1 MRHKPRLLAAA
12 LACALCLTGCGP
24 RTTEPSA
31 DPEPSGETKTV
42 AYVPLDDRPDNVER
56 VVYLAESL
64 GYTLAMPEAVLYR
77 TALDGQPKNFD
88 ALQRGEPWSLSTWVA
103 AQEAA
108 GCDRYILSLDQ
119 LHSGGLV
126 SSRALT
132 EDDIDL
138 PGGGTVSA
146 SGLLENL
153 LALLAEDSDNVVW
166 LLDSVMRLAPTVGY
180 QGGTLEEYNWIR
192 DFGAGARETLAE
204 EDLTLENVFL
214 GYWRTDGWD
223 WETFYDDMVQE
234 LGETGVDIS
243 GENYYR
249 PFRVLTDNL
258 DARERK
264 LHLSDEVQR
273 ILAQPGYENF
283 RLLIGI
289 DDSSLED
296 CIQKNE
302 IAYLRQS
309 LRTDRFGNPLDWL
322 LAGVDDL
329 AFKAVARMYLDESG
343 WQGGTA
349 SVRYYGGTEDRPACE
364 YDFQPLTTV
373 MAEHLELLGL
383 TESANPRAAELQILV
398 LTQPAEEGAKSA
410 YYEAL
415 LRDLAECRKENR
427 PVILIDAGNGRYG
440 TAFHEALTK
449 EAELGWLLSYAGFL
463 DMAIVTGTALSHGVA
478 RYAYLQSGADSE
490 AAERAFARTLADSVL
505 KDFCYKNVVRNDL
518 LTFIRSDLGGDPNN
532 FWVPE
537 IDREAV
543 RTRLESGMEAA
554 VQDVLQNLRRSNFFS
569 LEPGG
574 EKGWGGVALENYR
587 FPWDR
592 AFEIGMDIR
601 LGVFTEPHEK
611 LLGFY
616 YR

>member
-1 MRHKPRLLAAA
+1 MKRVKRLWAAVLALVLLAG
-12 LACALCLTGCGP
+12 CAPG
-24 RTTEPSA
+24 RTEPLPY
-31 DPEPSGETKTV
+31 PEPAASEPGKTI

-64 GYTLAMPEAVLYR
+64 GYALAMPEKVLYR

-88 ALQRGEPWSLSTWVA
+88 SLQRGEPWSLFTWVLE
-103 AQEAA
+103 QEAA

-126 SSRALT
+126 ASRSMT
-132 EDDIDL
+132 GYDIEL
-138 PGGGTVSA
+138 PGGGTVQVHSMLKKLLTALSA
-146 SGLLENL
+146 DEN
-153 LALLAEDSDNVVW
+153 NVVW

-180 QGGTLEEYNWIR
+180 EGGTLEDYNAIR
-192 DFGAGARETLAE
+192 AFGALPRR
-204 EDLTLENVFL
+204 TLEGDALNL
-214 GYWRTDGWD
+214 EAIGESYWWGPN
-223 WETFYDDMVQE
+223 
-234 LGETGVDIS
+234 
-243 GENYYR
+243 GENLRSQTKEAGAYEAALR
-249 PFRVLTDNL
+249 HVRSRDRKMVLSYVVQDTL
-258 DARERK
+258 RK
-264 LHLSDEVQR
+264 
-273 ILAQPGYENF
+273 PGYENF

-302 IAYLRQS
+302 IAFLRRG
-309 LRTDRFGNPLDWL
+309 LRAGEGEDGRQLDWL
-322 LAGVDDL
+322 LSGVDDL
-329 AFKAVARMYLDESG
+329 AFKAVARMYLDETG
-343 WQGGTA
+343 WRGGTA
-349 SVRYYGGTEDRPACE
+349 AVQYYGGTENAPACD

-373 MAEHLELLGL
+373 VAEHLDLFGL
-383 TESANPRAAELQILV
+383 TESGNPLAAGLQVLV
-398 LTQPAEEGAKSA
+398 LTQPAEEESKSA

-415 LRDLAECRKENR
+415 LRDLRECRERNQ

-440 TAFHEALTK
+440 TAFHEKLTK

-478 RYAYLQSGADSE
+478 RYAYLQSGEESE
-490 AAERAFARTLADSVL
+490 TAERAFARTLADSVL

-518 LTFIRSDLGGDPNN
+518 LAYIRNDLGGDPNN

-537 IDREAV
+537 IDRESLQE
-543 RTRLESGMEAA
+543 RLEKGMESA
-554 VQDVLQNLRRSNFFS
+554 VGDVVKNLRRSNFFA

-574 EKGWGGVALENYR
+574 ERGWGGVALENYR

-601 LGVFTEPHEK
+601 LGAFTEPHEK
-611 LLGFY
+611 ILGFY
-616 YR
+616 YQ